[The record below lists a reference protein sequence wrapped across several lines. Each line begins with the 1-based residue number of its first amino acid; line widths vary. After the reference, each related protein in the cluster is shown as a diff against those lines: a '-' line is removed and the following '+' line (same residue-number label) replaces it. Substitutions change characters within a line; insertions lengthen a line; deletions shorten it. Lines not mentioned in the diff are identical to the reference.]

1 MNETECRSFFKN
13 VVFVHFPSIN
23 SWLVENTEDPMDTL
37 DAWSM
42 TLANVSVNEATSVIL
57 RWTSDR
63 LPRPDARQMQDIALN
78 IKAVVDRDRH
88 ESRKH
93 LIVKEIRDTTPIVKR
108 MPIKMA
114 RYYQAISRNA
124 TRYRNNEI
132 SLAECEAL
140 NAEILRRADIGQ
152 GLEGYEQDALAST
165 GASDD
170 R

>member
-1 MNETECRSFFKN
+1 MNQAECRSFFKS

-23 SWLVENTEDPMDTL
+23 SWLMENSVDPVATVEAWALTL
-37 DAWSM
+37 E
-42 TLANVSVNEATSVIL
+42 NISVNEATSVIL

-78 IKAVVDRDRH
+78 IKSVVDRDRH

-93 LIVKEIRDTTPIVKR
+93 LIVKEIRDTTPLVKR

-132 SLAECEAL
+132 SLEECQAL

-152 GLEGYEQDALAST
+152 SLEGYEQDALAST

>member
-1 MNETECRSFFKN
+1 MNQAECRSFFKS

-23 SWLVENTEDPMDTL
+23 SWLMENSVDPVATVEAWAITL
-37 DAWSM
+37 E
-42 TLANVSVNEATSVIL
+42 NISVNEATSVIL

-93 LIVKEIRDTTPIVKR
+93 LIVKEIRDTTPLVKR

-114 RYYQAISRNA
+114 RYYQAIFRNA

-132 SLAECEAL
+132 SLEECDRL
-140 NAEILRRADIGQ
+140 NAEILDRADK
-152 GLEGYEQDALAST
+152 GLDLDEHSMSVSEVGN
-165 GASDD
+165 GI
-170 R
+170 